1 MRSQQRAALPPEAS
15 LEQRPLGIV
24 SVPEHVTVKL
34 SRSEG
39 RRPAPAPPFPA
50 QRPGPRRQ
58 KARPSQ
64 GERTT
69 PPRAPIRLR
78 LQKRAPWP
86 RWAAG
91 PSTARDRQ
99 SVYPDARAR
108 LWPAVGRA
116 AGARG
121 ARWRP
126 RTRRRARGLA
136 LESPRGSPRE
146 PRARPGRAG
155 WRRHWDRRLHPSL
168 HPSASAQAPS
178 TPAGSGRGRGREG
191 APTSPA
197 PGSHSCDLAGPSP
210 LPSASPP
217 ANI

>member
-39 RRPAPAPPFPA
+39 RRPAPAPPFPV

-146 PRARPGRAG
+146 PRARPGRVAPPLG
-155 WRRHWDRRLHPSL
+155 
-168 HPSASAQAPS
+168 QA
-178 TPAGSGRGRGREG
+178 
-191 APTSPA
+191 APPESPPECER
-197 PGSHSCDLAGPSP
+197 PGSQHPRGEWEGKGEGGGAHKPRPRVAQLRPGGAEPLTLRLATS
-210 LPSASPP
+210 
-217 ANI
+217 